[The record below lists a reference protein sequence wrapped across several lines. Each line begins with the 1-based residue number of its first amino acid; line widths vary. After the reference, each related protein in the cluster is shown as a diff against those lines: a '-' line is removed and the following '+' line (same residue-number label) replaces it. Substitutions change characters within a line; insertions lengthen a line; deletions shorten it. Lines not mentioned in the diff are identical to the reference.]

1 MEDGLAVQEHNAR
14 KRHKR
19 KKHKKDK
26 REKPEELS
34 VDKEVQLD
42 SKKRKIVDA
51 AEEDAESEDY
61 PYHTDPSDHCETP
74 LEAYSDIKSVLVSLA
89 TSLNKPISDLAIY
102 DPYYCEGNVK
112 LRLEQLGF
120 NNVYNEKEDFYSKT
134 SHPEYDVLVTNPPY
148 SYDNIEKLL
157 RFTYSSGKPFLL
169 LVPNYVYAKDYY
181 IRITKEYEMKG
192 PDNNI
197 FFVVPRT
204 RYLYTTPKSRRQ
216 RKSSKYTSPFP
227 SFWYCCMRQYNSNC
241 IRSANQLP
249 SNIVCTSART
259 LPANMLSDYDERKKK
274 IKNALKRKKNK
285 DKKKIK
291 KM

>member
-1 MEDGLAVQEHNAR
+1 MIQEHKA
-14 KRHKR
+14 R
-19 KKHKKDK
+19 KKHKKKKHKKDEREK
-26 REKPEELS
+26 REEQSE
-34 VDKEVQLD
+34 DQEVVQHD
-42 SKKRKIVDA
+42 SKKRKIDDDVQS
-51 AEEDAESEDY
+51 DAEPENY
-61 PYHTDPSDHCETP
+61 PYPTDPSDHCETP
-74 LEAYSDIKSVLVSLA
+74 LEAYADIKSVLVSLA
-89 TSLNKPISDLAIY
+89 NSLKKPISDLAIY

-112 LRLEQLGF
+112 LRMKELGF

-157 RFTYSSGKPFLL
+157 TFTYSSGKPFLL

-181 IRITKEYEMKG
+181 IRITKEYEKKG
-192 PDNNI
+192 PNNNM
-197 FFVVPRT
+197 FFIVPRS

-216 RKSSKYTSPFP
+216 RKSGKYTSPFP
-227 SFWYCCMRQYNSNC
+227 SFWYCCMRQYNSGC

-249 SNIVCTSART
+249 SNIVCTSVRT

-274 IKNALKRKKNK
+274 LKNSLKRKKNK
-285 DKKKIK
+285 DRKKIK